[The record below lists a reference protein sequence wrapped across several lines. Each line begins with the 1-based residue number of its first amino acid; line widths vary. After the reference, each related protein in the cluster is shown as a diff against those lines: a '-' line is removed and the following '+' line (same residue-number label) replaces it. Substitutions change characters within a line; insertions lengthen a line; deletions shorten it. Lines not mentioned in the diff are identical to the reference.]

1 MASIVAGIGASHSIM
16 LMTKLEDWPHFAQVD
31 QVRAKNYFD
40 KAGNPT
46 NYEALLAMA
55 PKGLDEILLPQAMRA
70 RYERCQTGLSKL
82 RNAVERIAPD
92 IIVIIGDDQ
101 KEMLLE
107 DNLPAFFVYWGK
119 EIVNR
124 PTTKTEAW
132 DWYTEARRRYYEP
145 VAKAFPVASDL
156 GEYLVG
162 ALMEAN
168 FDVAQS
174 TRQPEHVGEGEG
186 HAFAF
191 PREVLMPNKSV
202 PVVPVCINAYYPP
215 NQPSA
220 LRCYDFG
227 KALGACREILAEERA
242 RRIHRHRWPEP
253 FLSRRRIRPQP
264 DCRHGTQRP
273 EGDRLGASGK
283 AEIRQRRNPQ
293 LDRPRRRHGILEF
306 ELVRLHSVLSLARGH
321 RHRHR
326 LRHLGIE
333 HKPRRLK

>member
-16 LMTKLEDWPHFAQVD
+16 LMARLEDWPHFAEVD
-31 QVRAKNYFD
+31 KTRAKNYFD
-40 KAGNPT
+40 KSGNPT
-46 NYEALLAMA
+46 NYEALLATA
-55 PKGLDEILLPQAMRA
+55 PKGLDEILCREAMRA

-82 RNAVERIAPD
+82 RNAVGRIDPD

-107 DNLPAFFVYWGK
+107 DNLPAFLVYWGK
-119 EIVNR
+119 EIFNR

-132 DWYTEARRRYYEP
+132 DWYTEARRRYYGP

-156 GEYLVG
+156 GEHMVA
-162 ALMEAN
+162 ALMDSN

-174 TRQPEHVGEGEG
+174 TRQPAGIGEGEG

-220 LRCYDFG
+220 QRCYDFG
-227 KALGACREILAEERA
+227 KALARAVKSWPKSVRVAFIATGGLSHFCIDEEFDRNLIA
-242 RRIHRHRWPEP
+242 AMRHKDQNV
-253 FLSRRRIRPQP
+253 I
-264 DCRHGTQRP
+264 
-273 EGDRLGASGK
+273 ASVPPAKLKSGSG
-283 AEIRQRRNPQ
+283 EIRNWIALAGAMESLNLNWSDYVPCYRSPAGTGT
-293 LDRPRRRHGILEF
+293 GIAFAIWE
-306 ELVRLHSVLSLARGH
+306 
-321 RHRHR
+321 
-326 LRHLGIE
+326 
-333 HKPRRLK
+333 

>member
-1 MASIVAGIGASHSIM
+1 VGGIGSSHSIM
-16 LMTKLEDWPHFAQVD
+16 LMARLEDWPHFAEVD
-31 QVRAKNYFD
+31 KVRAKNYFD

-55 PKGLDEILLPQAMRA
+55 PKGLDEVLRPEATRA
-70 RYERCQTGLSKL
+70 RYERCQMGLAKL
-82 RNAVERIAPD
+82 RDAIGRIAPD

-101 KEMLLE
+101 KEMLQE
-107 DNLPAFFVYWGK
+107 DNLPAFLVYWGK

-124 PTTKTEAW
+124 PTTRVEPW
-132 DWYTEARRRYYEP
+132 DWYAEARRRYYEP
-145 VAKAFPVASDL
+145 VAKAFPVASDM

-162 ALMEAN
+162 ALMGAN

-220 LRCYDFG
+220 QRCYDFG
-227 KALGACREILAEERA
+227 NALARAIKSWPKSARVAFVATGGLSHFCLDEEFDRNLIAAMQHKDQKAI
-242 RRIHRHRWPEP
+242 
-253 FLSRRRIRPQP
+253 
-264 DCRHGTQRP
+264 
-273 EGDRLGASGK
+273 ASVPPAKLKSGSG
-283 AEIRQRRNPQ
+283 EIRNWIALAGAMEALNLEWSDYVPCYRSRAGTGT
-293 LDRPRRRHGILEF
+293 GIAF
-306 ELVRLHSVLSLARGH
+306 A
-321 RHRHR
+321 
-326 LRHLGIE
+326 IWQ
-333 HKPRRLK
+333 

>member
-1 MASIVAGIGASHSIM
+1 MASIVAGIGSSHSIM
-16 LMTKLEDWPHFAQVD
+16 LMAKLEDWPHFAEVD
-31 QVRAKNYFD
+31 KERAKNYFD

-46 NYEALLAMA
+46 NYEKLLAMA
-55 PKGLDEILLPQAMRA
+55 PKGLDEILLPEAMRS
-70 RYERCQTGLSKL
+70 RYERCQIGIAKL
-82 RNAVERIAPD
+82 RHAIGRIAPD

-107 DNLPAFFVYWGK
+107 DNLPAFLVYWGK
-119 EIVNR
+119 EIFNR
-124 PTTKTEAW
+124 PTTKTEPW

-162 ALMEAN
+162 ALMDTN

-174 TRQPEHVGEGEG
+174 TRQPGHVGEGEG

-202 PVVPVCINAYYPP
+202 PIVPVCINAYYPP

-227 KALGACREILAEERA
+227 KALARA
-242 RRIHRHRWPEP
+242 IKSWPKSSRVA
-253 FLSRRRIRPQP
+253 FIATGGLSHFCL
-264 DCRHGTQRP
+264 D
-273 EGDRLGASGK
+273 EDFDRDLIAAMQHKDHKVIASVPPAKLKSGSG
-283 AEIRQRRNPQ
+283 EIRNWIALAGAMESLNLNWSDYIPCYRSPAGTGT
-293 LDRPRRRHGILEF
+293 GIAFAIWE
-306 ELVRLHSVLSLARGH
+306 
-321 RHRHR
+321 
-326 LRHLGIE
+326 
-333 HKPRRLK
+333 

>member
-1 MASIVAGIGASHSIM
+1 MASIVGGICSSHSIM
-16 LMTKLEDWPHFAQVD
+16 LMARLEDWPHFAEVD
-31 QVRAKNYFD
+31 KVRAKNYFD

-55 PKGLDEILLPQAMRA
+55 PKGLEEALRPEATRA
-70 RYERCQTGLSKL
+70 RYERCQMGLAKL
-82 RNAVERIAPD
+82 REAIGRIEPD

-107 DNLPAFFVYWGK
+107 DNLPAFLVYWGK

-124 PTTKTEAW
+124 PTTRVEPW

-162 ALMEAN
+162 ALMGAN

-174 TRQPEHVGEGEG
+174 TRQLEHVGEGEG

-220 LRCYDFG
+220 QRCYDFG
-227 KALGACREILAEERA
+227 KALARAIKSWPKSARVALVATGGLSHFCLDEE
-242 RRIHRHRWPEP
+242 
-253 FLSRRRIRPQP
+253 F
-264 DCRHGTQRP
+264 
-273 EGDRLGASGK
+273 DRNLIAAMQHKDQKAIASVPPAKLKSGSG
-283 AEIRQRRNPQ
+283 EIRNWIA
-293 LDRPRRRHGILEF
+293 LAGAMESLKLEWSDY
-306 ELVRLHSVLSLARGH
+306 VPCYRSLAGTGT
-321 RHRHR
+321 
-326 LRHLGIE
+326 GIAFAIWQ
-333 HKPRRLK
+333 

>member
-1 MASIVAGIGASHSIM
+1 MASIVGGIGSSHSIM
-16 LMTKLEDWPHFAQVD
+16 LMARLEDWPHFAEVD
-31 QVRAKNYFD
+31 KVRAKNYFD

-55 PKGLDEILLPQAMRA
+55 PKGLDEVLRPEATRA
-70 RYERCQTGLSKL
+70 RYERCQMGLAKL
-82 RNAVERIAPD
+82 RDAIGRIAPD

-101 KEMLLE
+101 KEMLQE
-107 DNLPAFFVYWGK
+107 DNLPAFLVYWGK

-124 PTTKTEAW
+124 PTTRVEPW

-145 VAKAFPVASDL
+145 VAKAFPVASDM

-162 ALMEAN
+162 ALMGAN

-220 LRCYDFG
+220 QRCYDFG
-227 KALGACREILAEERA
+227 NALARAIKSWPKSARVAFVATGGLSHFCLDEEFDRNLIAAMQHKDQKAI
-242 RRIHRHRWPEP
+242 
-253 FLSRRRIRPQP
+253 
-264 DCRHGTQRP
+264 
-273 EGDRLGASGK
+273 ASVPPAKLKSGSG
-283 AEIRQRRNPQ
+283 EIRNWIALAGAMEALNLEWSDYVPCYRSRAGTGT
-293 LDRPRRRHGILEF
+293 GIAF
-306 ELVRLHSVLSLARGH
+306 A
-321 RHRHR
+321 
-326 LRHLGIE
+326 IWQ
-333 HKPRRLK
+333 

>member
-1 MASIVAGIGASHSIM
+1 MASIVGGIGSSHSIM
-16 LMTKLEDWPHFAQVD
+16 LMARLEDWPHFAEVD
-31 QVRAKNYFD
+31 KVRAKNYFD

-55 PKGLDEILLPQAMRA
+55 PKGLDEVLRPEATRA
-70 RYERCQTGLSKL
+70 RYERCQMGLAKL
-82 RNAVERIAPD
+82 RDAIGRIAPD

-101 KEMLLE
+101 KEMLQE
-107 DNLPAFFVYWGK
+107 DNLPAFLVYWGK

-124 PTTKTEAW
+124 PTTRVEPW
-132 DWYTEARRRYYEP
+132 DWYAEARRRYYEP
-145 VAKAFPVASDL
+145 VAKAFPVASDM

-162 ALMEAN
+162 ALMGAN

-220 LRCYDFG
+220 QRCYDFG
-227 KALGACREILAEERA
+227 NALARAIKSWPKSARVAFVATGGLSHFCLDEEFDRNLIAAMQHKDQKAI
-242 RRIHRHRWPEP
+242 
-253 FLSRRRIRPQP
+253 
-264 DCRHGTQRP
+264 
-273 EGDRLGASGK
+273 ASVPPAKLKSGSG
-283 AEIRQRRNPQ
+283 EIRNWIALAGAMEALNLEWSDYVPCYRSPAGTGT
-293 LDRPRRRHGILEF
+293 GIAF
-306 ELVRLHSVLSLARGH
+306 A
-321 RHRHR
+321 
-326 LRHLGIE
+326 IWQ
-333 HKPRRLK
+333 

>member
-16 LMTKLEDWPHFAQVD
+16 LMARLEDWPHFAQVD
-31 QVRAKNYFD
+31 KERAKFYFD

-46 NYEALLAMA
+46 NYEALLAKA
-55 PKGLDEILLPQAMRA
+55 PARLDEFLLPNAVRA
-70 RYERCQTGLSKL
+70 RYERCQAGLAKL
-82 RNAVERIAPD
+82 RNAIERIDPD

-107 DNLPAFFVYWGK
+107 DNLPAFLIYWGK
-119 EIVNR
+119 EIFNR
-124 PTTKTEAW
+124 PTTKTEVW

-156 GEYLVG
+156 GEHMVS
-162 ALMEAN
+162 ALMDAN

-174 TRQPEHVGEGEG
+174 TRQSEHVGEGEG

-191 PREVLMPNKSV
+191 PREVLMPDKSV

-227 KALGACREILAEERA
+227 KALARA
-242 RRIHRHRWPEP
+242 VKSWPKSARVA
-253 FLSRRRIRPQP
+253 FIATGGLSHFCL
-264 DCRHGTQRP
+264 D
-273 EGDRLGASGK
+273 EDFDRNLIAAMEHNDRNVIASVPAAKLKSGSG
-283 AEIRQRRNPQ
+283 EIRNWIALAGAMEDLNLNWSDYVPCYR
-293 LDRPRRRHGILEF
+293 
-306 ELVRLHSVLSLARGH
+306 SLAGTGT
-321 RHRHR
+321 
-326 LRHLGIE
+326 GIAFAIWE
-333 HKPRRLK
+333 

>member
-1 MASIVAGIGASHSIM
+1 MFLGERMASIVGGFGSSHSIM
-16 LMTKLEDWPHFAQVD
+16 LMARLEDWPHFAEVD
-31 QVRAKNYFD
+31 KVRAKNYFD

-55 PKGLDEILLPQAMRA
+55 PKGLDEVLRPEATRA
-70 RYERCQTGLSKL
+70 RYERCQMGLAKL
-82 RNAVERIAPD
+82 RDAIGRIAPD

-101 KEMLLE
+101 KEMLQE
-107 DNLPAFFVYWGK
+107 DNLPAFLVYWGK

-124 PTTKTEAW
+124 PTTRVEPW
-132 DWYTEARRRYYEP
+132 DWYAEARRRYYEP
-145 VAKAFPVASDL
+145 VAKAFPVASDM

-162 ALMEAN
+162 ALMGAN

-220 LRCYDFG
+220 QRCYDFG
-227 KALGACREILAEERA
+227 NALARAIKSWPKSARVAFVATGGLSHFCLDEEFDRNLIAAMQHKDQKAI
-242 RRIHRHRWPEP
+242 
-253 FLSRRRIRPQP
+253 
-264 DCRHGTQRP
+264 
-273 EGDRLGASGK
+273 ASVPPAKLKSGSG
-283 AEIRQRRNPQ
+283 EIRNWIALAGAMEALNLEWSDYVPCYRSRAGTGT
-293 LDRPRRRHGILEF
+293 GIAF
-306 ELVRLHSVLSLARGH
+306 A
-321 RHRHR
+321 
-326 LRHLGIE
+326 IWQ
-333 HKPRRLK
+333 

>member
-1 MASIVAGIGASHSIM
+1 MASIVAGIGSSHSIM
-16 LMTKLEDWPHFAQVD
+16 LMAKLEDWPHFAEVD
-31 QVRAKNYFD
+31 KERAKNYFD

-46 NYEALLAMA
+46 NYENLLAMA
-55 PKGLDEILLPQAMRA
+55 PKGLDEILLPEAMRS
-70 RYERCQTGLSKL
+70 RYERCQIGIAKL
-82 RNAVERIAPD
+82 RHAIGRIAPD

-107 DNLPAFFVYWGK
+107 DNLPAFLVYWGK
-119 EIVNR
+119 EIFNR
-124 PTTKTEAW
+124 PTTKTEPW

-162 ALMEAN
+162 ALMDAN

-174 TRQPEHVGEGEG
+174 TRQPGHVGEGEG

-202 PVVPVCINAYYPP
+202 PIVPVCINAYYPP

-227 KALGACREILAEERA
+227 KALARA
-242 RRIHRHRWPEP
+242 IKSWPKSSRVA
-253 FLSRRRIRPQP
+253 FIATGGLSHFCL
-264 DCRHGTQRP
+264 D
-273 EGDRLGASGK
+273 EDFDRDLIAAMQHKDHKVIASVPPAKLKSGSG
-283 AEIRQRRNPQ
+283 EIRNWIALAGAMESLNLNWSDYIPCYRSPAGTGT
-293 LDRPRRRHGILEF
+293 GIAFAIWE
-306 ELVRLHSVLSLARGH
+306 
-321 RHRHR
+321 
-326 LRHLGIE
+326 
-333 HKPRRLK
+333 